1 MSTCTKW
8 VTKAVITCKNWAT
21 KTDYECTSWAD
32 EGSNQCSEWADEG
45 SNQCTSWDKCH
56 WYTPWDC
63 IAGFFCRAWYW
74 VAKWVCKAYYWV
86 AKWVCKAFAWVVEKF
101 CEAAA
106 RWFKSRYGIDLDPE
120 REICPVVGTKEGLA
134 HLPLAVMDPGEVAVV
149 PDPGYPVYSRSV
161 ALAGGEVEYVPL
173 EADRGF
179 LPDLGILRGKTPRL
193 VFVNYPNNPTSATA
207 DLGFYQTLVEWAGKS
222 GAYVASDAAYAEVV
236 FGGYAAPSILQAAGG
251 KEVAVEFH
259 SFSKT
264 FSMAG
269 WRVGFVAGNAGL
281 VGALRSLKSN
291 LDSGV
296 FAPIL
301 LAAIAGLE
309 EGWSAYRS
317 SMSEYGL
324 RRNMVFEGLDRCG
337 VDFVRSPATLY
348 VWAKV
353 PDRAHAGAH
362 ARGGAGEGRT
372 GSVSMEF
379 ARTLLE
385 KAGVLVAPGL
395 GFGSHGEGFV
405 RISITCPTLRVGE
418 AMERLAGAG
427 SW

>member
-1 MSTCTKW
+1 MPAYLFEDLVRTRLATEKRG
-8 VTKAVITCKNWAT
+8 VDVIDLSIGDPDLGAPEVVVEALKRHA
-21 KTDYECTSWAD
+21 AD
-32 EGSNQCSEWADEG
+32 ARLHS
-45 SNQCTSWDKCH
+45 
-56 WYTPWDC
+56 YTPP
-63 IAGFFCRAWYW
+63 
-74 VAKWVCKAYYWV
+74 
-86 AKWVCKAFAWVVEKF
+86 WVVEKF

-207 DLGFYQTLVEWAGKS
+207 DLGFYDDLVKWAGRS
-222 GAYVASDAAYAEVV
+222 GAYVASDAAYAEVA
-236 FGGYAAPSILQAAGG
+236 FDGYTAPSILEAAGG

-281 VGALRSLKSN
+281 VGALRRLKSN
-291 LDSGV
+291 VDSGV

-309 EGWSAYRS
+309 EGWTAYAS
-317 SMSEYGL
+317 SMRQYGL
-324 RRNMVFEGLDRCG
+324 RRNMIFKGLENCG
-337 VDFVRSPATLY
+337 MEFLRSPATLY

-353 PDRAHAGAH
+353 PASASPGG
-362 ARGGAGEGRT
+362 RGGSR
-372 GSVSMEF
+372 SMDF

-385 KAGVLVAPGL
+385 KVGVLVAPGA
-395 GFGSHGEGFV
+395 GFGSRGEGFV
-405 RISITCPTLRVGE
+405 RISITCPTPRIEV
-418 AMERLAGAG
+418 AVERLAGAG
-427 SW
+427 SFWAA